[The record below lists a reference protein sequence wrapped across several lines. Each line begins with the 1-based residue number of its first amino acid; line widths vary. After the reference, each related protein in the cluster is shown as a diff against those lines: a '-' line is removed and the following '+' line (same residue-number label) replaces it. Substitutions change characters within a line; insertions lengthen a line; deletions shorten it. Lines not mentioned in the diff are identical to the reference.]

1 MTENRSVPTEENK
14 VSQKTDED
22 IRKEKDT
29 VKPGPEKDPR
39 RKLYKPGRMTVIAS
53 SPHAKGKNSIQ
64 RIMYT
69 VIVALFPAVVMS
81 AFFFGIRVLLTMAIS
96 VIAAVAAESVCSR
109 VMKKDLTI
117 NDGSAVL
124 TGLLLA
130 LTLPPSFP
138 LTLTALGSAVAIVF
152 GKQVFGGLGANI
164 FNPALIGRA
173 FLQASFPVKMT
184 TWTLPSFAG
193 AEAVSGATPLALMKY
208 EGVETSLSRLITGN
222 IGGCIGETSA
232 IALFAGG
239 LLLLTLKYADWRI
252 PLSYI
257 GTVFLFSG
265 LLWLVSPNHYPDP
278 FFMIFSGGL
287 MLGAF
292 FMATDMV
299 SSPVTPMGTW
309 IYGIGMGIIVVVI
322 RLWGGLPEAVM
333 YSILLMNGIVPLL
346 NRWTRPKYFGE
357 IQKEMNK

>member
-1 MTENRSVPTEENK
+1 MTEKRSVSAEENK
-14 VSQKTDED
+14 DAQKADMD
-22 IRKEKDT
+22 IKRENAAAKA
-29 VKPGPEKDPR
+29 GSEKDPR
-39 RKLYKPGRMTVIAS
+39 SRLYKSERITIIAS
-53 SPHAKGKNSIQ
+53 SPHAKGKNSVQ

-69 VIVALFPAVVMS
+69 VILALLPAVVMS
-81 AFFFGIRVLLTMAIS
+81 SLFFGTRALAVMAVSI
-96 VIAAVAAESVCSR
+96 IAAVIAESICNR
-109 VMKKDLTI
+109 VMKKEFTI
-117 NDGSAVL
+117 NDGSAIL

-130 LTLPPSFP
+130 MTLPPSFP
-138 LTLTALGSAVAIVF
+138 LTLTALGSAVAVVF

-193 AEAVSGATPLALMKY
+193 TEAVSGATPLTLMKY
-208 EGVETSLSRLITGN
+208 EGLETQLWPLITGN

-232 IALFAGG
+232 MALIAGG
-239 LLLLTLKYADWRI
+239 LLLLILKYADWRI

-265 LLWLVSPNHYPDP
+265 LLWVISPDAYPDP

-299 SSPVTPMGTW
+299 SSPVTSPGTW
-309 IYGIGMGIIVVVI
+309 IYGIGMGVILVVI
-322 RLWGGLPEAVM
+322 RIWGGLPEAVM
-333 YSILLMNGIVPLL
+333 YSILLMNGLAPLI

-357 IQKEMNK
+357 IHEEMKK